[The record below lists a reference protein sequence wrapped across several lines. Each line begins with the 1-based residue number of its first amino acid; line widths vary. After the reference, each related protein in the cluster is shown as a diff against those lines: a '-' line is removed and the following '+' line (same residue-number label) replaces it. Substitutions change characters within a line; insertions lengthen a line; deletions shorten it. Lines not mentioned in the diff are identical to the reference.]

1 MCGLKTQSYKA
12 PEAAVY
18 AEPPAGPAE
27 PPKLKDPEKQNP
39 ETANIRAN
47 RRGTRALRTDLSI
60 PSANGSAVG
69 LQIPK

>member
-1 MCGLKTQSYKA
+1 MCGLKTPSHKA
-12 PEAAVY
+12 PEAVVY

-27 PPKLKDPEKQNP
+27 PPKLKDPKEKNP

>member
-1 MCGLKTQSYKA
+1 MCGLKTPSYKA
-12 PEAAVY
+12 PEAVVY